1 MKQFER
7 RQRPRKTQGLVVVN
21 TDKLKANDFNSRK
34 VDNSRIDHLGL
45 DLLGREIKIEVV
57 GGDFIK
63 KKVTAKIDTLYP
75 HMCLCTYEVGP
86 KDGPK
91 KKLKVGLSVPD
102 MVQMGLIS
110 FRTGRAEAII

>member
-1 MKQFER
+1 MKAFER
-7 RQRPRKTQGLVVVN
+7 NRRPRKTQGLVVVN
-21 TDKLKANDFNSRK
+21 TDKLVTDFGSKK

-45 DLLGREIKIEVV
+45 DLLGKEIKITVV
-57 GGDFIK
+57 GGDFK
-63 KKVTAKIDTLYP
+63 EMKVTAKIDTLYP

-86 KDGPK
+86 DDVGPK

-102 MVQMGLIS
+102 MVQMGIIS

>member
-1 MKQFER
+1 MNKFGR
-7 RQRPRKTQGLVVVN
+7 KPRPRKTQGLIVVN
-21 TDKLKANDFNSRK
+21 TDKLKVSDFNSRK

-45 DLLGREIKIEVV
+45 DLLGREIKVVVV
-57 GGDFIK
+57 GGDFK
-63 KKVTAKIDTLYP
+63 ERKVTAKIDTLYP
-75 HMCLCTYEVGP
+75 HMCLCTYEIGP

-102 MVQMGLIS
+102 LVQMGIIS